1 MTQLTRTLVNK
12 RPNLRIHGVEGSEVT
27 KNTEN
32 VLNEI
37 TGKKNWYYMKNK
49 CKGHCPE
56 KFIIQCTKVQKKQ
69 HWKKKKVSSYKNKC
83 IKITSDPLNR
93 KPGKSEKHG
102 MRDFKSWI
110 K

>member
-37 TGKKNWYYMKNK
+37 TGKKN
-49 CKGHCPE
+49 
-56 KFIIQCTKVQKKQ
+56 
-69 HWKKKKVSSYKNKC
+69 
-83 IKITSDPLNR
+83 
-93 KPGKSEKHG
+93 
-102 MRDFKSWI
+102 
-110 K
+110 